1 MGSERECQL
10 PLPVVDFCDENLKPG
25 TDTWVSACD
34 VVRGALEDHGGF
46 LALYNKVDPL
56 LYDSVFSA
64 MEQLFDLPLETKMQ
78 HTTDKPIY
86 SYAGQRPDIPLYE
99 SMAIANPLN
108 DKDCHEYTNIMWP
121 QGNDQFSESV
131 NSYAKKVVELDYL
144 VKRMVFESYELD
156 NKKFESLLESTDY
169 ILRCYKYRTS
179 KGGET
184 NLGVHPHTDSGFLT
198 ILNQKLNG
206 LEIQLKDGEWLK
218 VDASPNM
225 FAVLAGDAFMVV
237 CFSSS
242 DFLLNVWSN
251 DRIRGCVHQVFMN
264 SKVDRY
270 CLGLLSYA
278 GKVMEPEEE
287 LVDEEH
293 PLRYKPFDHYGYL
306 RFFLTEEA
314 VKSASRIKAYCGI

>member
-1 MGSERECQL
+1 MGSERESQL
-10 PLPVVDFCDENLKPG
+10 PLPVIDFSDENLKPG
-25 TDTWVSACD
+25 TDTWVSACE
-34 VVRGALEDHGGF
+34 VVRSAFQDHGVF
-46 LALYNKVDPL
+46 LALYDKVDPL

-99 SMAIANPLN
+99 SMAIDNPLN
-108 DKDCHEYTNIMWP
+108 AKDCHKYTTTMWP
-121 QGNDQFSESV
+121 QGNDHFSGSV
-131 NSYAKKVVELDYL
+131 NSYAKKVVELDYI
-144 VKRMVFESYELD
+144 VKRMVFESYGLD
-156 NKKFESLLESTDY
+156 NQ
-169 ILRCYKYRTS
+169 KY
-179 KGGET
+179 
-184 NLGVHPHTDSGFLT
+184 SGFLT

-206 LEIQLKDGEWLK
+206 LEIQLKDGEWVQ
-218 VDASPNM
+218 VDASPSM
-225 FAVLAGDAFMVV
+225 FTVLAGDAFM
-237 CFSSS
+237 
-242 DFLLNVWSN
+242 VWSN
-251 DRIRGCVHQVFMN
+251 DRIRGCVHRVFMN

-287 LVDEEH
+287 LVDEKH
-293 PLRYKPFDHYGYL
+293 PLRYKRFDHYGYL

>member
-1 MGSERECQL
+1 MNTLYSKVLNTGRGCIAF
-10 PLPVVDFCDENLKPG
+10 VDNTF
-25 TDTWVSACD
+25 
-34 VVRGALEDHGGF
+34 F
-46 LALYNKVDPL
+46 F
-56 LYDSVFSA
+56 VF
-64 MEQLFDLPLETKMQ
+64 F
-78 HTTDKPIY
+78 
-86 SYAGQRPDIPLYE
+86 
-99 SMAIANPLN
+99 
-108 DKDCHEYTNIMWP
+108 
-121 QGNDQFSESV
+121 FSESV

-242 DFLLNVWSN
+242 DFLLNVYT
-251 DRIRGCVHQVFMN
+251 VM
-264 SKVDRY
+264 
-270 CLGLLSYA
+270 LSE
-278 GKVMEPEEE
+278 K
-287 LVDEEH
+287 
-293 PLRYKPFDHYGYL
+293 YL
-306 RFFLTEEA
+306 AITDM
-314 VKSASRIKAYCGI
+314 IN